1 MGNTALLRF
10 YTMQIDRSDRFRE
23 MSPFRFDTSSK
34 SYIFPTL
41 SIFDQP
47 VGYGTI
53 NALSGD
59 HSWNPLQLEKDLVT
73 TNSDMLR
80 VMALHQQHMMQ
91 FDLAAPDGKLARV
104 DNNYILLAAKNFSH
118 FYDYGRSLEYHLSPL
133 DTAMIGQLTIPALV
147 PGTFRELNATNAINM
162 YVAVHSAAILLAEQA
177 GAHPD
182 IEKAKKLLYYAFL
195 YNAYAD
201 HFLQDAFSAG
211 HLLVNRSLFASITNN
226 KALHDFY
233 SNYGTSV
240 VNARGNIW
248 TAYGD
253 KHFNQ
258 QHLQYEKN
266 GALTD
271 IHYPAFNPE
280 AERIIQ
286 AIVYSI
292 SDIWEGFERG
302 HHDPDHYRPLHRSIP
317 GKGKDRVS
325 YIVEHYKALQ
335 LIPIPYGTNLATIM
349 PDSLANNPEIRRANQ
364 QPYLRNFVRSR
375 IANSLTIGVT
385 TNLFIPEGSFFQG
398 LDIRLNV
405 GLLASKYQINGKGSK
420 KGAVDQWHGFTLS
433 YANGQTVAQKTASH
447 IGMLKGGIR
456 SNIDYWISDKRF
468 IGFMAYNEIGILK
481 QNDDYRFV
489 FVPQIGIQLGSLF
502 NINYYNM
509 PIGLRLPAQLILPL
523 KYKFGTIISP
533 GSGPSYFSGIEL
545 DLFF

>member
-1 MGNTALLRF
+1 MAAAIGSKNHETHTPMKTKRIVPILLLSLYAQSLYAFVYGEHLIMGNTALLRF
-10 YTMQIDRSDRFRE
+10 YTMQIDRSDRVRE

-258 QHLQYEKN
+258 QHLQYEKKW
-266 GALTD
+266 GADRYSLSGFQSGSRKN
-271 IHYPAFNPE
+271 YP
-280 AERIIQ
+280 
-286 AIVYSI
+286 
-292 SDIWEGFERG
+292 G
-302 HHDPDHYRPLHRSIP
+302 HCL
-317 GKGKDRVS
+317 
-325 YIVEHYKALQ
+325 
-335 LIPIPYGTNLATIM
+335 
-349 PDSLANNPEIRRANQ
+349 
-364 QPYLRNFVRSR
+364 
-375 IANSLTIGVT
+375 
-385 TNLFIPEGSFFQG
+385 
-398 LDIRLNV
+398 
-405 GLLASKYQINGKGSK
+405 
-420 KGAVDQWHGFTLS
+420 
-433 YANGQTVAQKTASH
+433 
-447 IGMLKGGIR
+447 
-456 SNIDYWISDKRF
+456 
-468 IGFMAYNEIGILK
+468 
-481 QNDDYRFV
+481 
-489 FVPQIGIQLGSLF
+489 
-502 NINYYNM
+502 
-509 PIGLRLPAQLILPL
+509 
-523 KYKFGTIISP
+523 
-533 GSGPSYFSGIEL
+533 L
-545 DLFF
+545 DL